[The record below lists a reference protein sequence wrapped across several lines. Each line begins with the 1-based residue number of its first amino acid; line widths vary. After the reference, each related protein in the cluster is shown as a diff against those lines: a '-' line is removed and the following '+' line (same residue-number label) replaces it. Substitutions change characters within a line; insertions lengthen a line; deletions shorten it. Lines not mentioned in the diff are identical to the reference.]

1 MREPKSFE
9 AAITS
14 ADFSSEDYCGTSYAA
29 KLLGLSVATVQ
40 SLVEKGE
47 IEAWKTLGGHRRIA
61 LQSINAYLAK
71 NNPQVTRVDTDP
83 KHRLRVLMVEDDENT
98 RELYR
103 YQFEDWDLP
112 VDCTFMPSALEAMM
126 DIASMR
132 PDLLI
137 TDLSMPGVDG
147 IEMLKACK
155 RNSFSWNHSACRCAT
170 DSPIAKVVW
179 CRSSLRLNSMGSMSA
194 ALQGCGA
201 QASITSAR
209 RSRWWS
215 CSWLD
220 APVQAAKRLAVRG
233 QHQRVLGRA
242 GTCRSTPGTAS
253 ARSIRAPCRKRSHWW
268 RCAAAPCRR

>member
-1 MREPKSFE
+1 MPREPRSFE
-9 AAITS
+9 AAITA

-71 NNPQVTRVDTDP
+71 NSPQLSRVDTDP
-83 KHRLRVLMVEDDENT
+83 KSRLRVLMVEDDEDT

-103 YQFEDWDLP
+103 CQLEEWDLP
-112 VDCTFMPSALEAMM
+112 VDCTWMPSALEAMM

-147 IEMLKACK
+147 IEMLKALK
-155 RNSFSWNHSACRCAT
+155 RNVQLT
-170 DSPIAKVVW
+170 DMQIVVISGLPPEAIAARGGLPPHAHLLKKPVNFEWLHGYLTALVTANRKW
-179 CRSSLRLNSMGSMSA
+179 RS
-194 ALQGCGA
+194 
-201 QASITSAR
+201 
-209 RSRWWS
+209 
-215 CSWLD
+215 
-220 APVQAAKRLAVRG
+220 
-233 QHQRVLGRA
+233 
-242 GTCRSTPGTAS
+242 
-253 ARSIRAPCRKRSHWW
+253 
-268 RCAAAPCRR
+268 

>member
-1 MREPKSFE
+1 MPREPKSFE
-9 AAITS
+9 AAITA

-61 LQSINAYLAK
+61 LKSINAYLAK
-71 NNPQVTRVDTDP
+71 NSPQLSRVDTDP
-83 KHRLRVLMVEDDENT
+83 KHRLRVLMVEDDEAT

-112 VDCTFMPSALEAMM
+112 VDCTWMPSALEAMM

-147 IEMLKACK
+147 IEMLKALK
-155 RNSFSWNHSACRCAT
+155 RNLQLA
-170 DSPIAKVVW
+170 DMQIVVISGLPPEAVAERGGLPPHAHLLQKPVNFDW
-179 CRSSLRLNSMGSMSA
+179 LHGYLT
-194 ALQGCGA
+194 AL
-201 QASITSAR
+201 
-209 RSRWWS
+209 
-215 CSWLD
+215 L
-220 APVQAAKRLAVRG
+220 
-233 QHQRVLGRA
+233 
-242 GTCRSTPGTAS
+242 TAN
-253 ARSIRAPCRKRSHWW
+253 RKW
-268 RCAAAPCRR
+268 RH

>member
-9 AAITS
+9 AAITAS
-14 ADFSSEDYCGTSYAA
+14 DFSSEDYCGTSYAA

-71 NNPQVTRVDTDP
+71 NSPQLSRADTDP

-103 YQFEDWDLP
+103 CQFEDWDLP
-112 VDCTFMPSALEAMM
+112 VDCTWMPSALEAMM

-155 RNSFSWNHSACRCAT
+155 RNLQLA
-170 DSPIAKVVW
+170 DMQIVVI
-179 CRSSLRLNSMGSMSA
+179 SGL
-194 ALQGCGA
+194 
-201 QASITSAR
+201 
-209 RSRWWS
+209 
-215 CSWLD
+215 
-220 APVQAAKRLAVRG
+220 APEAVQARG
-233 QHQRVLGRA
+233 GLPAEAHLLQKPINFDWLHGYI
-242 GTCRSTPGTAS
+242 TALVT
-253 ARSIRAPCRKRSHWW
+253 ANRKW
-268 RCAAAPCRR
+268 RH

>member
-1 MREPKSFE
+1 MAREPKSFE
-9 AAITS
+9 AAITA

-71 NNPQVTRVDTDP
+71 NSPQLSRVDTDP
-83 KHRLRVLMVEDDENT
+83 KSRLRVLMVEDDEDT

-103 YQFEDWDLP
+103 CQFEDWDLP
-112 VDCTFMPSALEAMM
+112 VDCTWMPSALEAMM

-147 IEMLKACK
+147 IEMLKTLK
-155 RNSFSWNHSACRCAT
+155 RNVQLADMQIVVISGLPPDA
-170 DSPIAKVVW
+170 IAARGGLPQHAHLLKKPVNFEW
-179 CRSSLRLNSMGSMSA
+179 LHGYLT
-194 ALQGCGA
+194 ALVTA
-201 QASITSAR
+201 NR
-209 RSRWWS
+209 KW
-215 CSWLD
+215 
-220 APVQAAKRLAVRG
+220 
-233 QHQRVLGRA
+233 RA
-242 GTCRSTPGTAS
+242 
-253 ARSIRAPCRKRSHWW
+253 
-268 RCAAAPCRR
+268 

>member
-1 MREPKSFE
+1 MAREPKSFE
-9 AAITS
+9 AAITA

-71 NNPQVTRVDTDP
+71 NSPQLSRVDTDP
-83 KHRLRVLMVEDDENT
+83 KSRLRVLMVEDDEDT

-103 YQFEDWDLP
+103 CQFEEWDLP
-112 VDCTFMPSALEAMM
+112 VDCTWMPSALEAMM

-147 IEMLKACK
+147 IEMLKTLK
-155 RNSFSWNHSACRCAT
+155 RNVQLA
-170 DSPIAKVVW
+170 DMQIVVISGLPPDAIEARGGLPQHAHLLKKPVNFEW
-179 CRSSLRLNSMGSMSA
+179 LHGYLTALVTANRKWRS
-194 ALQGCGA
+194 
-201 QASITSAR
+201 
-209 RSRWWS
+209 
-215 CSWLD
+215 
-220 APVQAAKRLAVRG
+220 
-233 QHQRVLGRA
+233 
-242 GTCRSTPGTAS
+242 
-253 ARSIRAPCRKRSHWW
+253 
-268 RCAAAPCRR
+268 

>member
-1 MREPKSFE
+1 MAREPKSFE
-9 AAITS
+9 AAITA

-61 LQSINAYLAK
+61 LKSINTYLSK
-71 NNPQVTRVDTDP
+71 HSPQLSRIDTDP
-83 KHRLRVLMVEDDENT
+83 KHRLRVLMVEDDEAT

-112 VDCTFMPSALEAMM
+112 VDCTWMPSALEAMM

-147 IEMLKACK
+147 IEMLKTLK
-155 RNSFSWNHSACRCAT
+155 RNLQLA
-170 DSPIAKVVW
+170 DMQIVVISGLPPEAVAERGGLPPHAHLLQKPVNFDW
-179 CRSSLRLNSMGSMSA
+179 LHGYLT
-194 ALQGCGA
+194 AL
-201 QASITSAR
+201 
-209 RSRWWS
+209 
-215 CSWLD
+215 L
-220 APVQAAKRLAVRG
+220 
-233 QHQRVLGRA
+233 
-242 GTCRSTPGTAS
+242 TAN
-253 ARSIRAPCRKRSHWW
+253 RKW
-268 RCAAAPCRR
+268 RH